1 MSLENIVNKEPD
13 ENNQSKKSNVL
24 RRAYDWS
31 TNYVN
36 YKMGSLT
43 GLIGGGIV
51 YYINHEHGF
60 LPAAGGFGKQFSYNV
75 FIAGFN
81 IKTCEK
87 LAKKIKSK
95 PVAILA
101 STIIPTAQAFAI
113 TYGIHKLGGTPE
125 AFDSSIW
132 QVYVNA
138 PTFFVLG
145 LMYGRKQNNSSDS
158 VIDSSPS

>member
-1 MSLENIVNKEPD
+1 MRRLQK
-13 ENNQSKKSNVL
+13 NQSKKPNLL
-24 RRAYDWS
+24 RRVYGCS
-31 TNYVN
+31 SNYVN
-36 YKMGSLT
+36 YKIGSFA

-60 LPAAGGFGKQFSYNV
+60 LPAAGGFGKQFLYNV

-95 PVAILA
+95 PASLVA
-101 STIIPTAQAFAI
+101 STVIPTAQAFAI

-125 AFDSSIW
+125 AFDSTIW

-138 PTFFVLG
+138 PVFFGLG
-145 LMYGRKQNNSSDS
+145 LMYKRRQDNSSGS
-158 VIDSSPS
+158 LIDENAQP

>member
-1 MSLENIVNKEPD
+1 MSLEKLITQESD
-13 ENNQSKKSNVL
+13 EKNQAKKANLL

-31 TNYVN
+31 SNYVN
-36 YKMGSLT
+36 YRMGSLS
-43 GLIGGGIV
+43 GLIGGGII
-51 YYINHEHGF
+51 YYINHEYGF
-60 LPAAGGFGKQFSYNV
+60 LPAAGGFTKQFLYNI

-95 PVAILA
+95 PVSIIA
-101 STIIPTAQAFAI
+101 SAIIPTAQAFVI

-138 PTFFVLG
+138 PVFFGLG
-145 LMYGRKQNNSSDS
+145 LMYKKEQNNLPNSY
-158 VIDSSPS
+158 IDSNPS